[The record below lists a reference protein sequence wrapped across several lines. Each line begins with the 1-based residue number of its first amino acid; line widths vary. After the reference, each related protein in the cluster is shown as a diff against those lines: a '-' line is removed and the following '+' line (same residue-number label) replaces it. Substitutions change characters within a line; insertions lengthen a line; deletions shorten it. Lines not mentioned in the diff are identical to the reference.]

1 MNKQRG
7 FSLTL
12 LAYAVA
18 AIVILG
24 MIAAGAR
31 AIYVAGVDS
40 EKAAQAE
47 RDRVAQAAARENDLK
62 LREDAREASM
72 RLIAANLE
80 AREYETKWNR
90 ARNTLRETAL
100 AVCPDEPAKPG
111 ATAVAGGPR
120 LRLTHGFLRL
130 FDGAWTG
137 DAGQPLF
144 GDPGRPPEGAPA
156 ADTPSARGL
165 DEALDVHGENARRA
179 SENYRQLNRL
189 TETLKK
195 LRADWR

>member
-1 MNKQRG
+1 MNKQNG
-7 FSLTL
+7 FGL
-12 LAYAVA
+12 LAYAIA

-24 MIAAGAR
+24 MIAAGTR
-31 AIYVAGVDS
+31 AIYVAGEDS

-47 RDRVAQAAARENDLK
+47 RDRVAQTKARENDLK

-72 RLIAANLE
+72 RLIAANME

-90 ARNTLRETAL
+90 ARTALRETAL

-111 ATAVAGGPR
+111 SAVVAGNSR
-120 LRLTHGFLRL
+120 LRLTYGFLRL
-130 FDGAWTG
+130 YDGAWTG
-137 DAGQPLF
+137 DAGQPIF

-156 ADTPSARGL
+156 AGAPSARGL
-165 DEALDVHGENARRA
+165 DDALDAHAENARRA
-179 SENYRQLNRL
+179 SENYRQLKRL